1 MRCRSAVP
9 LTVALLLS
17 AVLCWECASSR
28 KMAELREGSLSA
40 AIRLPKEKEPAAEED
55 IAFPDSPRRD
65 TLKVTGLDGK
75 EVFIMK
81 AIRDEGSGDMVAT
94 EQLDAAMVTARFRN
108 VAERNGRV
116 DIEFQVIVP
125 PQMTDSKWQLRL
137 HPAMKI
143 LSDSLQLDDV
153 VVTGSAYR
161 KAQLRGYQH
170 YRKFLDR
177 IITDTLKLIDMRS
190 LEIFLARNI
199 PAVYAFRNDSSYVSD
214 EQFESAFGVTQEQA
228 VEHYTNGFL
237 LWRNGRLKSMREKMW
252 HRYIK
257 TPIVTEG
264 IRLDTV
270 LVGDGG
276 EFIYNYVQS
285 ITTRPKLRKVDVSLS
300 GEIFESDRRLYTVPP
315 SPPLTFYISSVSTF
329 TDGSPRYLTRII
341 SRNVQTNTTSYI
353 DFRSGS
359 SEVDERLSDNSREIS
374 AIRRNLRDLI
384 SDESFE
390 LDSIVIV
397 ASASPEGRFGSN
409 ASLSLRRAAG
419 VSDYFSKYVEYIKD
433 SLRHDDGLF
442 ISVSDDLGESSMKGS
457 LRSRRDIRFLSRS
470 GGENWQVLDYLVE
483 KDTVLTSAER
493 EYYFS
498 LAEMEDPD
506 ARESAL
512 RRSSGY
518 RYIADSLYPRLRTV
532 RFNFCLHR
540 RGMQKDTVHTTVV
553 DSLYM
558 KGVQALRDHDY
569 EGAIEILSPYQDY
582 NTAVAC
588 VALDRNASAL
598 SILEGCRPTANVNY
612 LLAIVHSRQGRDRD
626 AVECYLRS
634 CSQDPSL
641 VHRGNLDPEI
651 SSLIRKYDLNKEED
665 IL

>member
-1 MRCRSAVP
+1 MKCRLAPV
-9 LTVALLLS
+9 LLL
-17 AVLCWECASSR
+17 AAALCWECASSR
-28 KMAELREGSLSA
+28 KMAEVRDGGLSA
-40 AIRLPKEKEPAAEED
+40 AIRLPREKDLAAEED
-55 IAFPDSPRRD
+55 IAFPDAPRRD

-108 VAERNGRV
+108 IAERNGRV
-116 DIEFQVIVP
+116 DLEFQVIVP

-137 HPAMKI
+137 HPTMKI
-143 LSDSLQLDDV
+143 LSDSLALDDV

-161 KAQLRGYQH
+161 KAQLRGYEH
-170 YRKFLDR
+170 YRRFLDR
-177 IITDTLKLIDMRS
+177 IITDTLKLIDMRN

-199 PAVYAFRNDSSYVSD
+199 PAVYAFKSDSSYVSD
-214 EQFESAFGVTQEQA
+214 SEFESAFGVTQAQA

-237 LWRNGRLKSMREKMW
+237 VWRNGRLKSMREKMW
-252 HRYIK
+252 RRYVK

-270 LVGDGG
+270 LVGSGG
-276 EFIYNYVQS
+276 EFIYNYVQT
-285 ITTRPKLRKVDVSLS
+285 IHTRPKLRKVDVTLC
-300 GEIFESDRRLYTVPP
+300 GEIFESDRQLYTVPQ

-329 TDGSPRYLTRII
+329 ADGTPRYLTKII

-353 DFRSGS
+353 DFRTGS
-359 SEVDERLSDNSREIS
+359 AEVDERLSDNGREIA
-374 AIRRNLRDLI
+374 AIRRNLRELI
-384 SDESFE
+384 QDESFE

-397 ASASPEGRFGSN
+397 ASASPEGRFKSN
-409 ASLSLRRAAG
+409 ASLSYRRSEG
-419 VSDYFSKYVEYIKD
+419 VSEYFSNYVEYIKD

-442 ISVSDDLGESSMKGS
+442 ISVGDDMGESPMGSS

-470 GGENWQVLDYLVE
+470 GGENWQVLDALVE

-498 LAEMEDPD
+498 LAGMEDLD
-506 ARESAL
+506 AREAAL
-512 RRSSGY
+512 RKSTAY
-518 RYIADSLYPRLRTV
+518 RYVSDSLYPRLRTV

-540 RGMQKDTVHTTVV
+540 RGMQKDTVHTTVI
-553 DSLYM
+553 DSVYM
-558 KGVQALRDHDY
+558 RGVQALRDHDY
-569 EGAIEILSPYQDY
+569 EGAIALLSPYQDY

-588 VALDRNASAL
+588 VALDRNTSAL
-598 SILEGCRPTANVNY
+598 NILQGCRPGANVNY
-612 LLAIVHSRQGRDRD
+612 LLAIVHSRQGRERD

-651 SSLIRKYDLNKEED
+651 SALIRKYDLNKEED

>member
-1 MRCRSAVP
+1 MAGLRDKS
-9 LTVALLLS
+9 LT
-17 AVLCWECASSR
+17 
-28 KMAELREGSLSA
+28 A
-40 AIRLPKEKEPAAEED
+40 AIRLPQEREPAPEED
-55 IAFPDSPRRD
+55 GPFPGEPRRD
-65 TLKVTGLDGK
+65 TLKVTGLDGR

-81 AIRDEGSGDMVAT
+81 AIRDEDSGDMVAT

-108 VAERNGRV
+108 IAERNGRV
-116 DIEFQVIVP
+116 DLEFQLIVP

-137 HPAMKI
+137 HPSMKM
-143 LSDSLQLDDV
+143 LSDSIALDDLV
-153 VVTGSAYR
+153 ITGSAYR

-199 PAVYAFRNDSSYVSD
+199 PAVYAFRSDSSYVSD
-214 EQFESAFGVTQEQA
+214 EEFESAFGVTQAQA

-237 LWRNGRLKSMREKMW
+237 VWRNERRKSMREKMW
-252 HRYIK
+252 RRYVK
-257 TPIVTEG
+257 APIVTEG

-270 LVGDGG
+270 FTGDGG
-276 EFIYNYVQS
+276 EFIYNYVQT
-285 ITTRPKLRKVDVSLS
+285 IRTRPKLRKVDVSLS

-315 SPPLTFYISSVSTF
+315 SPPLTFYISSVSAF
-329 TDGSPRYLTRII
+329 ADGTPRYLTKII

-359 SEVDERLSDNSREIS
+359 AEVDERLSDNRREIA
-374 AIRRNLRDLI
+374 AIRGSLRNLV

-397 ASASPEGRFGSN
+397 ASASPEGKFSSN
-409 ASLSLRRAAG
+409 ASLSFRRAAQ
-419 VSDYFSKYVEYIKD
+419 VSEYFSRYVEYIKD

-442 ISVSDDLGESSMKGS
+442 ISVGDDFGESAMKSS

-470 GGENWQVLDYLVE
+470 GGENWQVLDALVE
-483 KDTVLTSAER
+483 KDTVLTPAER

-498 LAEMEDPD
+498 LSGIPDPD
-506 ARESAL
+506 EREAAL
-512 RRSSGY
+512 RRSPAY
-518 RYIADSLYPRLRTV
+518 KYITDSLYPRLRTV
-532 RFNFCLHR
+532 SFSFCLHR

-553 DSLYM
+553 DSAYM
-558 KGVQALRDHDY
+558 RGVQALRDHDY
-569 EGAIEILSPYQDY
+569 DGAIALLSAYQDY

-588 VALDRNASAL
+588 VALDRNGSAL
-598 SILEGCRPTANVNY
+598 DILQRCHPTANVNY
-612 LLAIVHSRQGRDRD
+612 LLAIVHQRQGRERD

-651 SSLIRKYDLNKEED
+651 SELIRKYDLNKD
-665 IL
+665 DQLTF